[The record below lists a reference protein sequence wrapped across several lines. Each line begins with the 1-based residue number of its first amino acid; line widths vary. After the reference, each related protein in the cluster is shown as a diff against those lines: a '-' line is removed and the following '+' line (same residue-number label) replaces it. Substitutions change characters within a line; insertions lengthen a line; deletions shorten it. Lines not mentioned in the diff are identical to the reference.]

1 MKLTEEDVGLQNED
15 QRDLENDDDDYD
27 VCNTSVVSS
36 RSVIFFKV
44 KDGSRTEELM
54 SFLCFS
60 SFSGEFPFSFASFVL
75 KLWWH
80 LWRRLN

>member
-44 KDGSRTEELM
+44 KDGSHTEELM
-54 SFLCFS
+54 SFLYFS
-60 SFSGEFPFSFASFVL
+60 SFSG
-75 KLWWH
+75 
-80 LWRRLN
+80 